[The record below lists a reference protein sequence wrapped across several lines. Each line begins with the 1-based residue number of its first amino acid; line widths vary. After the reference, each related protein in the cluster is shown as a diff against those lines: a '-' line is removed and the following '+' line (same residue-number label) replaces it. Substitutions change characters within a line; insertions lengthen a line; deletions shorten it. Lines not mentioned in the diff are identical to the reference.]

1 LTPGRNAGRPPRQVL
16 QHIATVASPDGP
28 VLRRNP
34 HRAATDDRE
43 EKENRALNVTSNRL
57 GCQDLCVVRDNVDAL
72 TQSML
77 NDNGKRPPVQ
87 NGTTDSASGA
97 PSYAARKRILMQQ
110 RLDDLQKGMNDA
122 ESKHSSGTGDM
133 MKLLVFFRK
142 DSDRRAENEER
153 RRRSERDK
161 RAEADRK
168 ERAEQ
173 EQTHR
178 DANNGKNNAARTWR
192 ETRNWNGRNRKKT
205 AGPRETFT
213 RPRYQK

>member
-1 LTPGRNAGRPPRQVL
+1 
-16 QHIATVASPDGP
+16 
-28 VLRRNP
+28 
-34 HRAATDDRE
+34 
-43 EKENRALNVTSNRL
+43 
-57 GCQDLCVVRDNVDAL
+57 
-72 TQSML
+72 ML

-178 DANNGKNNAARTWR
+178 DATEAADRRHLQELQLAR
-192 ETRNWNGRNRKKT
+192 EQ
-205 AGPRETFT
+205 REEQ
-213 RPRYQK
+213 RRQDVERDAKLER